1 MEGKKFHFRTGVVAV
16 VTAILFL
23 LMFGL
28 LYHYQVVEAIDQE
41 TAAAINTLATQE
53 TIPAARGIITDRDGE
68 VLVDNETQYRI
79 TLDLNEM
86 GDAEQQGDTVLHL
99 LDVCRTHNVT
109 WTDTELP
116 ISAEAPYTFTTDDV
130 YTSTDSDTGEQS
142 DTRLAKLCDAM
153 GWERSES
160 AEDLLAQM
168 AATFGL
174 TEVDRTEARQALGV
188 LYSCCLRRSE
198 ILWTEYTFASNVGVD
213 LISVVKEEQ
222 LPGVNIEPTSV
233 RSYETGY
240 AAHLLGR
247 VGLITAENWDQG
259 ENYKAQGYSMD
270 ATVGQSGV
278 EYAFEQYLKGT
289 DGVRTITTDKEGNV
303 VSVEDTVPAQAGDTV
318 ALTLDASLQATA
330 EDALAE
336 YVPQLN
342 NTEGGGAAVAIDV
355 SDGSVLA
362 CASWPTYDPATLTYD
377 DIYSELSP
385 LFNRALQGTYSP
397 GSTYKMVTAT
407 AGLETGV
414 ITPETQIQDTGYMDY
429 YGTTFRCWLYRENGS
444 THGLETVSDALR
456 DSCNIFFYHVGIDV
470 GIDTL
475 TEYARAY
482 GLGVPT
488 GIELAEATG
497 VNAGPEYSESVG
509 ATWYGGNTL
518 SAAIGQSD
526 NLFTPLQ
533 IANYVA
539 TLVNGGTRYS
549 AHLLQNVTSAD
560 GTVTTY
566 EPQVLGTVELEPDN
580 LAAIKQGM
588 LEVVESTSTVS
599 KAFANLT
606 AHGIQVGAK
615 TGSAQVTGQEN
626 ANGLFVCFAPYD
638 DPEIAICVAVEK
650 GGSGAAT
657 AVIAARMLEDYF
669 GIQPDQDKA
678 AETAEADDEER
689 NTDALQD
696 APETGTD
703 TRGNNRTD
711 AATAPEDDREAAGDT
726 QNVPETDPETAP
738 EDPGDTQDTQGT
750 EEETQTD
757 RPPETGDEGNSV
769 DNPGR
774 E

>member
-1 MEGKKFHFRTGVVAV
+1 MEGKKFYFRTGVVAV

-23 LMFGL
+23 LIFGL

-68 VLVDNETQYRI
+68 VLVGNETQYQV
-79 TLDLNEM
+79 TLDLNNM
-86 GDAEQQGDTVLHL
+86 GDAAQQGATVLHL
-99 LDVCRTHNVT
+99 LEICRELDVA

-116 ISAEAPYTFTTDDV
+116 ISAEAPYTFTTEEV
-130 YTSTDSDTGEQS
+130 YTSTDSTTGENS

-153 GWERSES
+153 GWERTDN
-160 AEDLLAQM
+160 AEDLLEEM
-168 AATFGL
+168 AETFSL
-174 TEVDRTEARQALGV
+174 TEADPDQARQALGV

-198 ILWTEYTFASNVGVD
+198 ILWTEYTFASNVSIEF
-213 LISVVKEEQ
+213 ISVVKEEG
-222 LPGVNIEPTSV
+222 LAGVDIEPTSV

-278 EYAFEQYLKGT
+278 EYAFESYLKGT
-289 DGVRTITTDKEGNV
+289 DGVRTITTDKEGDV

-330 EDALAE
+330 EEALAE

-342 NTEGGGAAVAIDV
+342 NNEGGGAAVAIDV

-362 CASWPTYDPATLTYD
+362 CASWPTYDVATMTYD
-377 DIYSELSP
+377 EAYDELSP

-414 ITPETQIQDTGYMDY
+414 IDVDTQIRDTGYMDY
-429 YGTTFRCWLYRENGS
+429 YGTTFRCWLYRENGT

-456 DSCNIFFYHVGIDV
+456 DSCNIFFYQVGIDV

-475 TEYARAY
+475 TEYARAF

-488 GIELAEATG
+488 GIELAEAVG

-539 TLVNGGTRYS
+539 TLVNGGTRYA
-549 AHLLQNVTSAD
+549 AHLLQSVTSAD
-560 GTVTTY
+560 GTVTAY
-566 EPQVLGTVELEPDN
+566 EPQVLGTVELEAEN
-580 LAAIKQGM
+580 LEAIKEGM

-599 KAFANLT
+599 NAFANLT
-606 AHGIQVGAK
+606 AQGIQVGAK
-615 TGSAQVTGQEN
+615 TGSAQVSGQEN

-669 GIQPDQDKA
+669 GIEPELSEEEAAQADDQGTA
-678 AETAEADDEER
+678 AEDRDADATQAAEDE
-689 NTDALQD
+689 TDAGN
-696 APETGTD
+696 ET
-703 TRGNNRTD
+703 
-711 AATAPEDDREAAGDT
+711 EL
-726 QNVPETDPETAP
+726 
-738 EDPGDTQDTQGT
+738 
-750 EEETQTD
+750 EE
-757 RPPETGDEGNSV
+757 NSV
-769 DNPGR
+769 DNPDL

>member
-1 MEGKKFHFRTGVVAV
+1 MEGKKFYFRTGVVAV
-16 VTAILFL
+16 LTAVLFL
-23 LMFGL
+23 LIIGL
-28 LYHYQVVEAIDQE
+28 LYHYQMVEAIDQD

-53 TIPAARGIITDRDGE
+53 TVPAARGIITDRDGE
-68 VLVDNETQYRI
+68 VLVGNETQYQV
-79 TLDLNEM
+79 TLDLNAM
-86 GDAEQQGDTVLHL
+86 GDAQQQGQTVLQL
-99 LDVCRTHNVT
+99 LEICRDHAVE
-109 WTDTELP
+109 WADTELP
-116 ISAEAPYTFTTDDV
+116 VSDEAPYTFTTDTV
-130 YTSTDSDTGEQS
+130 YTSTDSDTGKTS

-153 GWERSES
+153 GWERTED
-160 AEDLLAQM
+160 AGDLLEEM
-168 AATFGL
+168 AATFDL
-174 TEVDRTEARQALGV
+174 TEVESSETRQALGV

-198 ILWTEYTFASNVGVD
+198 IVWTQYTFASDVSIE
-213 LISVVKEEQ
+213 LITVVKERQ
-222 LPGVNIEPTSV
+222 LPGVNIDPTSV

-278 EYAFEQYLKGT
+278 EYAFEQYLRGT
-289 DGVRTITTDKEGNV
+289 DGVRTITTDKTGNV
-303 VSVEDTVPAQAGDTV
+303 VSETDTVPAQAGDTV

-330 EDALAE
+330 EDALGE

-342 NTEGGGAAVAIDV
+342 DGEGGGAAVAIDI
-355 SDGSVLA
+355 SDGSVLC
-362 CASWPTYDPATLTYD
+362 CASWPTFDPATLTYD
-377 DIYSELSP
+377 DAYSDLSP

-414 ITPETQIQDTGYMDY
+414 ITPDTEIRDTGYMDY
-429 YGTTFRCWLYRENGS
+429 YGTTFRCWLYRESGT
-444 THGLETVSDALR
+444 THGLETVTDALR

-475 TEYARAY
+475 TQYARAY

-539 TLVNGGTRYS
+539 TLVNGGTRYA
-549 AHLLQNVTSAD
+549 AHLLQSVTSAD
-560 GTVTTY
+560 GTVTQY
-566 EPQVLGTVELEPDN
+566 QPQVLGTVELEQDN
-580 LAAIKQGM
+580 LAAIEQGM
-588 LEVVESTSTVS
+588 LEVVESTSSVS

-606 AHGIQVGAK
+606 AQGIRVGAK

-669 GIQPDQDKA
+669 GIQP
-678 AETAEADDEER
+678 AETGQEDTARTSDGAEALPDQTSDG
-689 NTDALQD
+689 TDAPQD
-696 APETGTD
+696 PETGEQDRQSAPTG
-703 TRGNNRTD
+703 TRNG
-711 AATAPEDDREAAGDT
+711 
-726 QNVPETDPETAP
+726 
-738 EDPGDTQDTQGT
+738 
-750 EEETQTD
+750 
-757 RPPETGDEGNSV
+757 TGDHGAEENGENSV
-769 DNPGR
+769 DNPDL